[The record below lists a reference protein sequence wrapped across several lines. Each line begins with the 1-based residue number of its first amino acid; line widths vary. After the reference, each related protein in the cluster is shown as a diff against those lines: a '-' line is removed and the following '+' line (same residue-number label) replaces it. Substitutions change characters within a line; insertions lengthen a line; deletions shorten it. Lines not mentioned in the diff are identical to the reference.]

1 MSFNMLAPVV
11 KTTTKKIVKH
21 IKDEEAK
28 AEAKKQAVIKA
39 KNDYAQNYRA
49 EPRTQIRGGY
59 PDATN
64 QLRDVNEHKWKGVIR

>member
-1 MSFNMLAPVV
+1 MSFNVLSPVV
-11 KTTTKKIVKH
+11 KNTAKKVVKH

-59 PDATN
+59 PDATS

>member
-59 PDATN
+59 PDATS